1 MKNGSEMETA
11 PGPVQIFTRLGF
23 FLDESAP
30 EPFRLSTARS
40 SAAPHIAAS
49 HMLSSAPFFFSE
61 LPPNDC
67 ATGRDSASSLRV
79 GDDGKSFLGTPC
91 SELEG
96 IWGLVWSPD
105 CSDAG
110 AATGFQH
117 KNTRSRWVGEGSRV
131 WLLGVVGAQGGGS
144 RKLMGFM

>member
-1 MKNGSEMETA
+1 MTS
-11 PGPVQIFTRLGF
+11 
-23 FLDESAP
+23 
-30 EPFRLSTARS
+30 
-40 SAAPHIAAS
+40 
-49 HMLSSAPFFFSE
+49 
-61 LPPNDC
+61 
-67 ATGRDSASSLRV
+67 RDSASSLRV

-96 IWGLVWSPD
+96 ILGLVWSPD

-144 RKLMGFM
+144 GKLMGFM